1 MSPLHKVTKAYW
13 DAFYTG
19 MMAVGLPPKERPAF
33 KAKND
38 TESETMRCMR
48 QALQVLRE
56 PPQEAYDAASK
67 LGLEIDRDGW
77 QVVFDAIF
85 PEPVKP
91 RRKPLT
97 GNDMGVQARAK
108 RKFG

>member
-1 MSPLHKVTKAYW
+1 MTPLHKASKAYW

-19 MMAVGLPPKERPAF
+19 MMAVGLDPKDRPAF

-48 QALQVLRE
+48 EAMETLR
-56 PPQEAYDAASK
+56 PHWGRP
-67 LGLEIDRDGW
+67 
-77 QVVFDAIF
+77 FDDVF
-85 PEPVKP
+85 PEPIKP
-91 RRKPLT
+91 RKATLT
-97 GNDMGVQARAK
+97 GNDMAVHSRAK

>member
-1 MSPLHKVTKAYW
+1 MTPLHKLTKAYW

-19 MMAVGLPPKERPAF
+19 MMAVGLNPNHRPAF

-48 QALQVLRE
+48 VAMQTLRD
-56 PPQEAYDAASK
+56 PPQAALDAA
-67 LGLEIDRDGW
+67 LARGMEIDREAW
-77 QVVFDAIF
+77 RAVFDAIF
-85 PEPVKP
+85 PEPIKP
-91 RRKPLT
+91 RKATLT
-97 GNDMGVQARAK
+97 GNDMAVQSRAK

>member
-1 MSPLHKVTKAYW
+1 MTPLHKVTKAYW

-19 MMAVGLPPKERPAF
+19 MMAVGLNSKERPAF
-33 KAKND
+33 RAKGD

-56 PPQEAYDAASK
+56 PPQEAVDAARAR
-67 LGLEIDRDGW
+67 GLEIDRDAW
-77 QVVFDAIF
+77 QAVFDAIF
-85 PEPVKP
+85 PEPTRA

-97 GNDMGVQARAK
+97 GNDMAVKSRAK

>member
-1 MSPLHKVTKAYW
+1 MTPLHRLTKAYW
-13 DAFYTG
+13 DSFYTG
-19 MMAVGLPPKERPAF
+19 MMAVGLDPKERPAF
-33 KAKND
+33 RAKGD

-56 PPQEAYDAASK
+56 PPQEAYDAARTRG
-67 LGLEIDRDGW
+67 LGIDRDAW
-77 QVVFDAIF
+77 QAVFDAMF
-85 PEPVKP
+85 PEPVRA

-97 GNDMGVQARAK
+97 GNDVAVKARAK

>member
-19 MMAVGLPPKERPAF
+19 MMAVGLDPKERPAF
-33 KAKND
+33 RAKGD

-48 QALQVLRE
+48 QAMEALR
-56 PPQEAYDAASK
+56 PYWGQP
-67 LGLEIDRDGW
+67 
-77 QVVFDAIF
+77 FDEVF
-85 PEPVKP
+85 PEPAKP

-97 GNDMGVQARAK
+97 GNDMAVKSRAK

>member
-1 MSPLHKVTKAYW
+1 MTPLHKVTKAYW

-19 MMAVGLPPKERPAF
+19 MMAVGLDPKERPAF
-33 KAKND
+33 RAKGD

-56 PPQEAYDAASK
+56 PPQEAYDAAKK

-77 QVVFDAIF
+77 HAVFDAMF
-85 PEPVKP
+85 AEPVKP

-97 GNDMGVQARAK
+97 GNDMAVKSRAK